1 MQSPCKVF
9 TTSGHNCFL
18 NPCAAQKTYYFV
30 CGKWFGL
37 GIEDNLLE
45 RTLVATDTD
54 PRGSYAQYRVRHVA
68 M

>member
-1 MQSPCKVF
+1 MPCYA
-9 TTSGHNCFL
+9 L
-18 NPCAAQKTYYFV
+18 LLQKTYYFV

-54 PRGSYAQYRVRHVA
+54 PRGSYAQYRVSST
-68 M
+68 MM